1 MPVSCDQIWYSWL
14 LEEKIS
20 IQGQRR
26 GWITQIFCIT
36 KFYYSIKGV
45 EKASDIDIRGGQK
58 AYPLANVS
66 NGVIDSP
73 ISYYNE

>member
-20 IQGQRR
+20 IQGQKR

-45 EKASDIDIRGGQK
+45 EKASDIDIRRGQK
-58 AYPLANVS
+58 SARLLVFSKAV
-66 NGVIDSP
+66 
-73 ISYYNE
+73 YNC